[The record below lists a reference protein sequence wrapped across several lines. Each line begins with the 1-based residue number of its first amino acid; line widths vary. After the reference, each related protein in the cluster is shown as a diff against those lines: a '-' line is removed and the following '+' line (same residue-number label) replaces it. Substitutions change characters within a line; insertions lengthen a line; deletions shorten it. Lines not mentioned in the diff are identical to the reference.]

1 MQVSIANDCEYMWVC
16 CCLFYG
22 LFSHHVKIN
31 TYECTFN
38 LICNATYFFTR
49 MNLLNV
55 LAKVGSMT
63 FLSRILGFVRDTLIA
78 RLFGAGM
85 VTDAFIVAFKIPNL
99 LRRISAEGAFSQAFV
114 PILAEYKSQ
123 RSFAE
128 TQSLVNRVATWLVII
143 LVGVTLLGMLAAPW
157 IVTLIAPGFH
167 ANPQKMQ
174 LTVELLRITFPY
186 IFFISLVSMA
196 GGVLNTY
203 NKFGIPAFTPVWLN
217 VSMIAG
223 ALFFAEHFA
232 EPIKVLAWA
241 VFIGGFLQL
250 LFQIPYLRQIGLL
263 PKFELKPAVDKSDEG
278 VSRILKLMGPA
289 ILGVSVAQIS
299 LIINTVFASFLIT
312 GSVSWL
318 YYADRLMEFPTGV
331 LGVALG
337 TILLPSLSKA
347 YASSDDSE
355 YSQLLDWG
363 LRLTFILAAP
373 AAVALAV
380 LSAPLIITLFHYG
393 KFLAHDVLMTQQ
405 ALIAYSVGLLGLILV
420 KILAPGFYAR
430 QNIKTPVKIA
440 VFTLVITQ
448 LMNLI
453 FVFGLHLQHAGLA
466 LAIGLA
472 ACVNASLLY
481 YHLRK
486 SQVYTPLAGWFMF
499 LAKLTIALLVM
510 AVVLYFAMGNVNQW
524 LQFGLLTRLLYLS
537 GLVALGAISYFSVL
551 FLLGFRPRDYMRRV
565 KN

>member
-1 MQVSIANDCEYMWVC
+1 
-16 CCLFYG
+16 
-22 LFSHHVKIN
+22 
-31 TYECTFN
+31 
-38 LICNATYFFTR
+38 
-49 MNLLNV
+49 MNLLQA

-63 FLSRILGFVRDTLIA
+63 FVSRILGFVRDTLIA
-78 RLFGAGM
+78 RVFGAGM
-85 VTDAFIVAFKIPNL
+85 LSDAFIVAFKIPNL
-99 LRRISAEGAFSQAFV
+99 LRRVSAEGAFSQAFV

-123 RSFAE
+123 RSFDE
-128 TQSLVNRVATWLVII
+128 THSLINRVATWLGLI
-143 LVGVTLLGMLAAPW
+143 LVLVTILGMLAAPW
-157 IVTLIAPGFH
+157 IVMLIAPGFRV
-167 ANPQKMQ
+167 NPEKMQ

-217 VSMIAG
+217 VSMIG
-223 ALFFAEHFA
+223 AVLFFADHFA

-241 VFIGGFLQL
+241 VFFGGFLQL
-250 LFQIPYLRQIGLL
+250 IFQIPFLKQIGLL
-263 PKFELKPAVDKSDEG
+263 PKFELRRNDEG
-278 VSRILKLMGPA
+278 VWRILKLMGPA
-289 ILGVSVAQIS
+289 VLGVSVAQIS
-299 LIINTVFASFLIT
+299 LIINTIFASFLAT

-347 YASSDDSE
+347 YAGRDANE

-380 LSAPLIITLFHYG
+380 LAAPLVIALFHYG
-393 KFLAHDVLMTQQ
+393 KFTSHDVLMTQQ
-405 ALIAYSVGLLGLILV
+405 ALIAYSLGLLGLILV

-440 VFTLVITQ
+440 LFTLAVTQ
-448 LMNLI
+448 LMNVV
-453 FVFGLHLQHAGLA
+453 FVFLLHLQHAGLA
-466 LAIGLA
+466 LAIGLG

-486 SQVYTPLAGWFMF
+486 ANIYQPQSGWLAF
-499 LAKLTIALLVM
+499 LLKLAVALSVM
-510 AVVLYFAMGNVNQW
+510 AAVLYFAMGDSGAW
-524 LQFGLLTRLLYLS
+524 LEFGLMKRLLTIC
-537 GLVALGAISYFSVL
+537 GLVLLGGASYFATL
-551 FLLGFRPRDYMRRV
+551 LLLGFHPRDYIRRV
-565 KN
+565 NR